1 MAGNTDNFL
10 LEAQD
15 ITVGYSKIDI
25 LHGVSLRLAAGE
37 IVSIIGPNGAG
48 KSTLLKAIFGLLKPR
63 KGKVLLKNED
73 ITGLRPESIVRKG
86 ISYVPQIEN
95 VFSSLTIEEN
105 LEMGAFTR
113 TDDYSGRLHE
123 VYDLFPDLKIRRH
136 HKVAYLSGGQRQMVA
151 MGRALMLDPEVLL
164 LDEPSAGLAPKF
176 VSMIFEKIRDINS
189 TGVALVLV
197 EQNARQALNMAKRGY
212 VLATGRNVLDGEAK
226 ALLDNVEVARLYLGG

>member
-1 MAGNTDNFL
+1 
-10 LEAQD
+10 
-15 ITVGYSKIDI
+15 
-25 LHGVSLRLAAGE
+25 
-37 IVSIIGPNGAG
+37 
-48 KSTLLKAIFGLLKPR
+48 
-63 KGKVLLKNED
+63 
-73 ITGLRPESIVRKG
+73 
-86 ISYVPQIEN
+86 
-95 VFSSLTIEEN
+95 
-105 LEMGAFTR
+105 
-113 TDDYSGRLHE
+113 
-123 VYDLFPDLKIRRH
+123 
-136 HKVAYLSGGQRQMVA
+136 MVA